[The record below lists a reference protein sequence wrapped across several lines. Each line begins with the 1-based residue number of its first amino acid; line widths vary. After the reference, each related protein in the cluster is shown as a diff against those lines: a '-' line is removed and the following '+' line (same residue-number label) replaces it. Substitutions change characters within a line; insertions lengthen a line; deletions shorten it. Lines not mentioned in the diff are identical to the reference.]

1 MIRAKYTIVLKTL
14 LDDPQSK
21 ALIDK
26 ALSTYPLYDAKN
38 ESKFS
43 QVVSREDINKAL
55 LNYYKYREIGF
66 ETFGRFLDELETS
79 MNEIMPYYNQLLVSQ
94 DVMNGLEDMFENLDV
109 VVEFESTETDN
120 TQNDTTSNQTANSKE
135 DFSGSSQASST
146 GTNDSETSSSLSDAS
161 KHVSSETPQGQID
174 IVAKDIDSVSY
185 ADKIDWNKNDVE
197 NSGTSKG
204 TTTTEQSGT
213 NESSRSLEN
222 DSEETISSTGSSTKT
237 ASNTVR
243 RKGNQGVNT
252 YAHDMLEFRELLM
265 NVVQKIITD
274 KRIAELFMGVY

>member
-1 MIRAKYTIVLKTL
+1 MIYAKYTIVLKTL

-26 ALSTYPLYDAKN
+26 ALSTYPLYDPVN

-43 QVVSREDINKAL
+43 KVVSREEINKAL

-109 VVEFESTETDN
+109 VVEYESTETDN
-120 TQNDTTSNQTANSKE
+120 TQNDTTSNQTGTSKE
-135 DFSGSSQASST
+135 DFSGSSQASSS
-146 GTNDSETSSSLSDAS
+146 GTNNSETSSSLNDAA
-161 KHVSSETPQGQID
+161 KHVSSETPQGQLD
-174 IVAKDIDSVSY
+174 IVAQNIHSVSY
-185 ADKIDWNKNDVE
+185 ADKVDWNKNEVE
-197 NSGTSKG
+197 NTGTSTG

-213 NESSRSLEN
+213 NESARTLEN
-222 DSEETISSTGSSTKT
+222 DNEETISSSGTSTKT
-237 ASNTVR
+237 SKNKVT

-252 YAHDMLEFRELLM
+252 YAHDMLEFRNLLM